1 MGRLL
6 ARAIMVPL
14 GMLLA
19 FIAGLIVLGV
29 FGIEPFL
36 KSLAPVDDGTV
47 TVTGTLDTFER
58 FVDTVLRAGVTATT
72 LSVIPAVVGIIAAEI
87 MSIRSFTY
95 YVVVC
100 GLAAVAGPWMASGM
114 AESADALPLAETWGL
129 LATAGFAGGAVYWLL
144 TGRWA

>member
-1 MGRLL
+1 MLRLL

-19 FIAGLIVLGV
+19 FIAGLVVLAV

-36 KSLAPVDDGTV
+36 ESLAPVDGS
-47 TVTGTLDTFER
+47 TVTGTLDTIER
-58 FVDTVLRAGVTATT
+58 VIDTVLRAGVTATT
-72 LSVIPAVVGIIAAEI
+72 LTVIPAVVAIIAGEI

-100 GLAAVAGPWMASGM
+100 GLAAVAGPWMTSGM
-114 AESADALPLAETWGL
+114 AESAEALPLAETWGL
-129 LATAGFAGGAVYWLL
+129 LATAGFTGGAVYWLL

>member
-14 GMLLA
+14 GMLLG
-19 FIAGLIVLGV
+19 FIAGLIVLAV

-36 KSLAPVDDGTV
+36 KSLVPVGDGTV
-47 TVTGTLDTFER
+47 SGTLDTIDR
-58 FVDTVLRAGVTATT
+58 VIDTVLRASVTATT
-72 LSVIPAVVGIIAAEI
+72 LTVIPALVAIIAGEI

-100 GLAAVAGPWMASGM
+100 GLAAVAGPWITSGM
-114 AESADALPLAETWGL
+114 AEGTEALPLAETWAL
-129 LATAGFAGGAVYWLL
+129 LATAGFTGGAVYWLL
-144 TGRWA
+144 AGRWA

>member
-1 MGRLL
+1 MWRLL

-19 FIAGLIVLGV
+19 FIAGLVVLGV

-36 KSLAPVDDGTV
+36 QSLAPVDDGTV
-47 TVTGTLDTFER
+47 TGTLDTIER
-58 FVDTVLRAGVTATT
+58 VIDTVLRAGVTATT
-72 LSVIPAVVGIIAAEI
+72 LTVIPAVVAIIAGEI

-100 GLAAVAGPWMASGM
+100 GLAAVAGPWMTSGV
-114 AESADALPLAETWGL
+114 AESADALPLAQTWGL
-129 LATAGFAGGAVYWLL
+129 LATAGFTGGAVYWLL